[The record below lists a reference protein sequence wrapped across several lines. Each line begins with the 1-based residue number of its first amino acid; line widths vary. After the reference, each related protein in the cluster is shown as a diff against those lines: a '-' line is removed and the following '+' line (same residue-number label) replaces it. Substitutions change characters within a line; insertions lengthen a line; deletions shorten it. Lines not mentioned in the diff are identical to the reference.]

1 MKPHPLVY
9 LSLVIS
15 LCAVGYAAWLH
26 LNAERLAMN
35 ALRQRETEIV
45 NEFAPKLEQ
54 VYRDMFPERKS
65 VPKKPESFA
74 DLFWPYFLMSESVDI
89 RDETTNSV
97 TQPE

>member
-1 MKPHPLVY
+1 MKPHPLIY
-9 LSLVIS
+9 LSLGIS
-15 LCAVGYAAWLH
+15 LCALGYAAWVH

-45 NEFAPKLEQ
+45 DEFAPKLEQ

-65 VPKKPESFA
+65 APKKPESLA
-74 DLFWPYFLMSESVDI
+74 DLLWPYTLMWDSVDI
-89 RDETTNSV
+89 TDETTNSV

>member
-54 VYRDMFPERKS
+54 VYRDMFPER
-65 VPKKPESFA
+65 
-74 DLFWPYFLMSESVDI
+74 
-89 RDETTNSV
+89 
-97 TQPE
+97 